1 MNQTEQFVLDNVPAG
16 VIVFNQ
22 KIEIIYRNRTADNF
36 FKRYSPPEE
45 LTGITRRIFDAIQ
58 TSRLEELFP
67 GEIYVYKEIEG
78 SPSRWILKFCIREGE
93 APLVCVFIIEDS
105 VSHRVNPNE
114 MRRRF
119 HLTRRET
126 DVLRRVLDGL
136 KNIDIAE
143 DLEITEQTVKDHL
156 SNVYMKM
163 GVKNR
168 FELVR
173 SLVKLPEA

>member
-1 MNQTEQFVLDNVPAG
+1 MAQIEKFILDNVPTG
-16 VIVFNQ
+16 TIVFNQ
-22 KIEIIYRNRTADNF
+22 KMEITYRNRAADNF

-45 LTGITRRIFDAIQ
+45 LTEITRRIFDAIR

-67 GEIYVYKEIEG
+67 GEVYVYKEIEG
-78 SPSRWILKFCIREGE
+78 SPGRWILKFCIRDGE
-93 APLVCVFIIEDS
+93 APLVCVFIIEDQ

-136 KNIDIAE
+136 KNTDIAG
-143 DLEITEQTVKDHL
+143 DLDITEQTVKDHL

-173 SLVKLPEA
+173 SFVKLPET